1 LPGWHTTPRYLQHSS
16 RHPMTNTAALTT
28 GTSFRVS
35 PDVAPGAAIDR
46 DDIVEITID
55 GHELTAYRGDT
66 VTSALLANGYRTVG
80 DSIYLRRPRGVLAA
94 GVEDPNSLVTVTRDK
109 PNTIPETMLIGP
121 TVEITNRVAANPL
134 QGIGTL
140 AEPADPEYDDY
151 VYEHPDVL
159 VVGDGPA

>member
-1 LPGWHTTPRYLQHSS
+1 
-16 RHPMTNTAALTT
+16 MTNTAALTT

-80 DSIYLRRPRGVLAA
+80 DSIYLGRPRGVLAA

-121 TVEITNRVAANPL
+121 TVEITNGMVANHL
-134 QGIGTL
+134 QGIGKL
-140 AEPADPEYDDY
+140 AETADPEYYDY

-159 VVGDGPA
+159 VVGAGPAALLLHDRRPAPERVC